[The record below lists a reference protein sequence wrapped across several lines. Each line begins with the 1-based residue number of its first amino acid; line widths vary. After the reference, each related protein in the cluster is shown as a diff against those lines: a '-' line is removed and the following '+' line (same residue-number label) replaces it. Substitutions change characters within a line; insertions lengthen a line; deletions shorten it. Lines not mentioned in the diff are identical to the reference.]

1 MDLFT
6 TFLNLTGL
14 KVPDDRVVDGLDLS
28 GSLVR
33 GEEFQRPVF
42 FYRGNT
48 LFAVR
53 FGPYKMHLWTWTT
66 PQSELDLVCPSFFI
80 AIFTILGAVIMQK
93 YVVMSHVHQK
103 RKPTLVFIEI
113 LVFFYAFWYN

>member
-6 TFLNLTGL
+6 TLLNLTGL
-14 KVPDDRVVDGLDLS
+14 KAPNDRVIDGLDLS

-33 GEEFQRPVF
+33 GEEFERPVF

-66 PQSELDLVCPSFFI
+66 PQSELDLVSPSYFLF
-80 AIFTILGAVIMQK
+80 ASFGCCYNTNKTGLQPVSRPVEQPLLGFRTVKKGAK
-93 YVVMSHVHQK
+93 K
-103 RKPTLVFIEI
+103 
-113 LVFFYAFWYN
+113 